1 MKLEEAFLAQ
11 LDELIAEFEAMRRG
25 PFDDFSQTPVPDV
38 VRFNTRARA
47 AIHRIAG
54 DLSPYAAQCDEIV
67 HKSPASEGWKMGRL
81 GGVVVSLR
89 ADLAAGYL
97 ESLSELIR
105 GDLFA
110 DFLEM
115 ADHLAA
121 QSYKD
126 AAAVV
131 AGSALEAH
139 LRALAQKAGVAVES
153 ADGRAKKADTV
164 NAELVKAGAYAKL
177 DQKAVLAWLDLRNNA
192 AHGDYDKYTLEQVE
206 LLIAGVCDFIRRLPA

>member
-11 LDELIAEFEAMRRG
+11 LDELIAEFEAVRRG
-25 PFDDFSQTPVPDV
+25 PFDDFRQTPIPDV

-47 AIHRIAG
+47 AIHRITG
-54 DLSPYAAQCDEIV
+54 DLSPYASQCDEIV
-67 HKSPASEGWKMGRL
+67 HTSPASEGWKMGRL

-139 LRALAQKAGVAVES
+139 LRSLAQKAGVAVQS

-192 AHGDYDKYTLEQVE
+192 AHGDYDEYTLEQVN
-206 LLIAGVCDFIRRLPA
+206 LLIAGVRDFIRRLPA